1 LEGLEQEAMDE
12 RMLNTGPVP
21 VTSQLDRLP
30 EAGKS
35 ERKSIPFTV
44 EKLRIP
50 LTVVQWLERPPQSR
64 QRKTTRKPSLPSC
77 APKWP
82 CSTPSSL
89 ISHMQF
95 FSPRLASCLT

>member
-35 ERKSIPFTV
+35 ERKSMPFTV
-44 EKLRIP
+44 EILRTP
-50 LTVVQWLERPPQSR
+50 LIVVQWLERPPRSR
-64 QRKTTRKPSLPSC
+64 QKKTTRKPSLPSC